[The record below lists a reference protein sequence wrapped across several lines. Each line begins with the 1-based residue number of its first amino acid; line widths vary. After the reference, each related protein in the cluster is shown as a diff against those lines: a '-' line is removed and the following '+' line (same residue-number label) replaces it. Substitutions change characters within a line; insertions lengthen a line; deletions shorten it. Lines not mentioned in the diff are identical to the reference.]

1 MNRKKWCNWFRSRK
15 HKKYSKRLKAER
27 IKNKKLVKK
36 YPWLKPYQH
45 FRKRHLDSKY
55 DYSYLNWGFTY
66 GWDIA
71 FGDMFMRELGEAVK
85 EQKGFGIL
93 QTKEKYGILC
103 CYTTGTTQ
111 EVNDIINKYEHISQ
125 HVCVICGKP
134 DVPMLNT
141 GWVSPQCF
149 ACFVKNR
156 QRYKP
161 IDIEELW
168 EQYNKLAE
176 KRGEDGW
183 KIPNTYSYTRW
194 DKDNNKE
201 IVTHDVSETVKAVRE
216 RYEKRSKKYDKRV
229 LRNKHTT

>member
-1 MNRKKWCNWFRSRK
+1 
-15 HKKYSKRLKAER
+15 
-27 IKNKKLVKK
+27 
-36 YPWLKPYQH
+36 
-45 FRKRHLDSKY
+45 
-55 DYSYLNWGFTY
+55 
-66 GWDIA
+66 
-71 FGDMFMRELGEAVK
+71 
-85 EQKGFGIL
+85 
-93 QTKEKYGILC
+93 
-103 CYTTGTTQ
+103 
-111 EVNDIINKYEHISQ
+111 
-125 HVCVICGKP
+125 
-134 DVPMLNT
+134 MLNT